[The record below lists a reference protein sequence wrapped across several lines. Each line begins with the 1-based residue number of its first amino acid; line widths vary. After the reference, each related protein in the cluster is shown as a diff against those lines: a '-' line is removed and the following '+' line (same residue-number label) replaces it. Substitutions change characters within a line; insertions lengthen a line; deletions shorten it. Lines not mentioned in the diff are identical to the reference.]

1 MIANKGRLKKKKPE
15 EFGRRSSSPAM
26 AKMRLL
32 LGLIW
37 VAVAVLVQPTSAD
50 AGIGEVE
57 NQNNNLVGEIRSD
70 RVRRSVASTTTST
83 TTTTPAATAAYDAD
97 FLGKC
102 AH

>member
-26 AKMRLL
+26 AKIRLL

-37 VAVAVLVQPTSAD
+37 VAVAVLVQPTSSAD

-57 NQNNNLVGEIRSD
+57 NQNNNLIGEIRSD
-70 RVRRSVASTTTST
+70 RVRRSVTSTTP